1 MSSASRP
8 RRLVAC
14 FAGALG
20 LAALAAAAPAVAT
33 SVDGLAVTI
42 DNRTAPALCAGAGNV
57 ALTLSS
63 AETRRFMLTAA
74 HPAFLPM
81 LGAADAPAAD
91 LIACDRASAAQAPA
105 QAPSRVTLHEDLA
118 FQLVGTRR
126 PGLFSGNAIPVRVA
140 DREQAGFDTLELWAS
155 REGRSERVLV
165 LEPASGLWRLR
176 PLAPAGRGTTAFGAG
191 AVVGPIEGET
201 PRTAIESVVFAPRT
215 QTFQLAYVGG
225 GGAAIRVATLDAER
239 IALEVVFDRPIA
251 ERPFAAIR
259 ADHVTRFASEL
270 AEVAVREADAPG
282 WREAPITAF
291 EGATATDLWAGRTTP
306 SRQATSAP
314 DLVLDRFEPR

>member
-1 MSSASRP
+1 MHAASRL
-8 RRLVAC
+8 RR
-14 FAGALG
+14 
-20 LAALAAAAPAVAT
+20 LAALAVALGVFGLPPAAHAT
-33 SVDGLAVTI
+33 SVEGLAVRI
-42 DNRTAPALCAGAGNV
+42 ENSTAPALCAGAGNV
-57 ALTLSS
+57 ALTLAS
-63 AETRRFMLTAA
+63 AETRRFRLTAA
-74 HPAFLPM
+74 HPAYLPM

-91 LIACDRASAAQAPA
+91 LIACDGAPAPETAAQP
-105 QAPSRVTLHEDLA
+105 PSRTTLYEDLA
-118 FQLVGTRR
+118 VQLVGTRR
-126 PGLFSGNAIPVRVA
+126 PGLFPGNAIPVRVA
-140 DREQAGFDTLELWAS
+140 DREQAGLDTVELWAS

-176 PLAPAGRGTTAFGAG
+176 PLAPAGRDGTAFGAG
-191 AVVGPIEGET
+191 AVVGPVEGET
-201 PRTAIESVVFAPRT
+201 PRVAIESIVFAPSTR
-215 QTFQLAYVGG
+215 TFQLAYVGG
-225 GGAAIRVATLDAER
+225 GGAAIRVVTLDAER

-291 EGATATDLWAGRTTP
+291 EGATATDLWAGRTSP
-306 SRQATSAP
+306 SRHAASAP